1 MKNMQQ
7 FVISV
12 VLFLLC
18 DSGAEVNRDVSI
30 LVVSFHQLFETKIE
44 AACSSDEEN
53 GFVKSDVLMRTLEG
67 HSW

>member
-1 MKNMQQ
+1 M
-7 FVISV
+7 
-12 VLFLLC
+12 
-18 DSGAEVNRDVSI
+18 SI